1 MAETLRTAPGAR
13 TGIRR
18 RPGRPSD
25 PTDVRESILAA
36 TLRQLVAAGGPE
48 EVTIA
53 SVVTEAG
60 CTPPSLY
67 HYWPTRDRLLYEA
80 SLRGWAQFRVDQA
93 TSVAQQDDPLARLR
107 ARGLAYVNFALAR
120 PGLFRVLFLAP
131 SAVDPDQPPSADA
144 GQALLELVAD
154 VTQAMDRGL
163 LREADPFVTAL
174 ALWSAMHGVAALW
187 VVDPRHPA
195 ELAHR
200 VAALA
205 QDAILTG
212 LAEPS

>member
-1 MAETLRTAPGAR
+1 MVDTPVTAVGPT
-13 TGIRR
+13 TGTRR

-36 TLRQLVAAGGPE
+36 ALRQLVAAGGPE
-48 EVTIA
+48 GVTIA
-53 SVVTEAG
+53 SVVAEAG

-67 HYWPTRDRLLYEA
+67 HYWPTRDRLLHEA
-80 SLRGWAQFRVDQA
+80 SLRGWAQFRADQA
-93 TSVAQQDDPLARLR
+93 TSVAKQDDPLTRLR
-107 ARGLAYVNFALAR
+107 ARGRAYVDFALAR

-131 SAVDPDQPPSADA
+131 SVVDPDQPPTADA

-154 VTQAMDRGL
+154 VRQAMTRGL

-187 VVDPRHPA
+187 AVDPRHPA

-212 LAEPS
+212 LAEPA